1 MKDFGEFRTEMEQT
15 IKDIDQKTKDWS
27 NEDWERDWKKK
38 ERDTMME
45 YFEDL
50 STGNTDPY
58 TDSCIYKNVFEEN
71 IQRRK
76 KSQTEY
82 ITKVGKLYQDL
93 KQKQGDEKLDTIGD
107 LIKVII
113 QFQLFGMKP

>member
-1 MKDFGEFRTEMEQT
+1 MKNFSEWKTEMEQVV
-15 IKDIDQKTKDWS
+15 KDVDEKTKDWS
-27 NEDWERDWKKK
+27 NEDWEKDWKKR

-58 TDSCIYKNVFEEN
+58 TDSCIYRNVFEEG

-76 KSQTEY
+76 KSQSEY
-82 ITKVGKLYQDL
+82 MTKVSKLYQDL
-93 KQKQGDEKLDTIGD
+93 KQKQGDDKMDTIGN
-107 LIKVII
+107 LLKVVI
-113 QFQLFGMKP
+113 QFQLFGMK

>member
-1 MKDFGEFRTEMEQT
+1 MKNFGEFKTEIEQV
-15 IKDIDQKTKDWS
+15 IQEVDEKTKDWS

-58 TDSCIYKNVFEEN
+58 TDSCIYRNVFEEG

-76 KSQTEY
+76 KSQSEY
-82 ITKVGKLYQDL
+82 MTKVSKLYQDL
-93 KQKQGDEKLDTIGD
+93 KQKQGDDKIDTIGD
-107 LIKVII
+107 LLKVVI
-113 QFQLFGMKP
+113 QFQLFGMK